1 MKVRVR
7 RFPAIWSNAWSAKA
21 APFFRGVATLALLIL
36 APAWASAQSSFSGSP
51 WTLPGGI
58 QAEDFDHGGQGVGY
72 YDHSW
77 GNEGG
82 QYRWEDVDIDRTTA
96 GGYAVGWIF
105 AGEWLR

>member
-7 RFPAIWSNAWSAKA
+7 RLPAIWSTAWSAKA
-21 APFFRGVATLALLIL
+21 ALLVRGVAALALLTLI
-36 APAWASAQSSFSGSP
+36 PTWAMAQSSFSGSP

-77 GNEGG
+77 GNDGG
-82 QYRWEDVDIDRTTA
+82 EYRWTDVDIARTNT
-96 GGYAVGWIF
+96 GGYAVG
-105 AGEWLR
+105 